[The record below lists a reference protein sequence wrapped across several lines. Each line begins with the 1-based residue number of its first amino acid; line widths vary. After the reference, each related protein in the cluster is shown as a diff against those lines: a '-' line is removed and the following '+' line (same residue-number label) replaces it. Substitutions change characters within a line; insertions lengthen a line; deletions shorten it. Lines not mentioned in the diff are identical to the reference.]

1 MPSPVNNRWELIK
14 LTSFLHSKEDH
25 KQNEKRTFRMEKIFA
40 NNATDKGL
48 ISEIYEQLM
57 QLKKNKQ
64 PNLKW
69 AEELNRHFSK
79 EDIQMSNMRMKRCFS
94 VANY

>member
-1 MPSPVNNRWELIK
+1 
-14 LTSFLHSKEDH
+14 
-25 KQNEKRTFRMEKIFA
+25 MEKIFA

-48 ISEIYEQLM
+48 ISEIYEQFM

-79 EDIQMSNMRMKRCFS
+79 EDIQMANMRMKRCFS